1 MDDWMDSLDEP
12 DTESVS
18 PEDELEKTRIAER
31 QSAIGT
37 ANLLDR
43 TIARP
48 EVPSSDPIGVLPAEG
63 SVQAEPST
71 ATGATTVMG
80 AAAAVGAVPAMEAA
94 VVSAVPD
101 GPSEKPGLLDRMVND
116 KRFIAV
122 MIVLLIVAALASA
135 FPAREHFADVRTYSD
150 TIATL
155 DEKKANVMGLVAA
168 STAASA
174 GISALP
180 DDMGSPIAEK
190 LMDLSGNLMIILA
203 VIYLEK
209 YLLTIM
215 GAAAFGLL
223 FPVAL
228 VLLAVSLA
236 TRSRAGL
243 CGAMRSFA
251 AKLFIL
257 GAVLVLT
264 VPTGVFVTQQI
275 DETYA
280 ASVAIQAEQDA
291 EEEAAAQEEDEGAGG
306 PLEFIQSLPGRVM
319 DGITSVS
326 EELLDEVNN
335 LIEQTAVMIVTSCVI
350 PILVLVFFLWVG
362 NTLLGINID
371 APAAALTAR
380 AQRMSVSRRDIDEVR
395 GRVREGKKRRRASK
409 AKGAKAK

>member
-80 AAAAVGAVPAMEAA
+80 AAAAVGAAPAMEAA

-168 STAASA
+168 SA

-228 VLLAVSLA
+228 VLLAASLA

>member
-80 AAAAVGAVPAMEAA
+80 AAPAMEAA
-94 VVSAVPD
+94 VASAGPD

-135 FPAREHFADVRTYSD
+135 FPAREHFADVSTYSD

-228 VLLAVSLA
+228 VLLAASLA

-280 ASVAIQAEQDA
+280 ASVAIQAERDA